1 TAPAG
6 TGTFSHHPV
15 EGCRYYRVS
24 AVNTSGYGGGYA
36 DEDGSCVAGQDL
48 IPPTVTV
55 VYPNGG
61 EEIETG
67 DTVYVEWIAT
77 DNRWVDSVS
86 IYFSENAGASYEL
99 LAHSEPNDSTFMWE
113 TPSMLSDS
121 CLIWIV
127 AYDPGT
133 LTGDDVSD
141 SLFCI
146 TLTTGDGEETPG
158 YVCVLEQNYPNPF
171 NPVTKIA
178 FSNRSA
184 GNISLRIYDTA
195 GRLVRTLIDG
205 WWEVGRHE
213 TIWDGRDNAGRAVT
227 SGVYFCRFRAGVFTS
242 TRKMVLLR

>member
-1 TAPAG
+1 
-6 TGTFSHHPV
+6 HHPV
-15 EGCRYYRVS
+15 EGCLYYRVS

-61 EEIETG
+61 ELIETG

-99 LAHSEPNDSTFMWE
+99 LAHGEPNDSTFMWE
-113 TPSMLSDS
+113 APSMLSDS

-141 SLFCI
+141 SLFSVKDY
-146 TLTTGDGEETPG
+146 TDVAEGDGDEDDAGPPR
-158 YVCVLEQNYPNPF
+158 YSNYLEQNYPNPF
-171 NPVTKIA
+171 NGMTTIPYSIAKI
-178 FSNRSA
+178 
-184 GNISLRIYDTA
+184 GEVEIHIYDAA
-195 GRLVRTLIDG
+195 GRHIRVLEKRYR
-205 WWEVGRHE
+205 EPGRYQVV
-213 TIWDGRDNAGRAVT
+213 WNGRGDTGHDVS
-227 SGVYFCRFRAGVFTS
+227 SGVYFCRINIGKFS
-242 TRKMVLLR
+242 QTRKILYLR